1 MNNSCRKIICV
12 TGKMASGKNT
22 VCSILEQCGFISL
35 DADKVVHSV
44 IQKATPKILDTFN
57 ELATSKGII
66 LTNKDGSLNR
76 KALAELLFE
85 DKNLLKQQEEII
97 YPFVT
102 EETQNFINNNANK
115 NIILNATVL
124 YKIPQLME
132 QCDYIFFV
140 KSSALQRFFRVCKRD
155 KIKIKNIIQRFRSQK
170 TLFQEYE
177 STNIPIIKIHNRSNI
192 NILTK
197 QIHKALKKIN

>member
-22 VCSILEQCGFISL
+22 VCSILEQNGFISL

-76 KALAELLFE
+76 KALAELIFE

-102 EETQNFINNNANK
+102 EETQNFININNNK
-115 NIILNATVL
+115 NNILNATVL

-140 KSSALQRFFRVCKRD
+140 KSSFLLSEFKYASRSILLIINDSIFPREHMFSKSVKIPCFCCWAFDAMSKRFS
-155 KIKIKNIIQRFRSQK
+155 I
-170 TLFQEYE
+170 L
-177 STNIPIIKIHNRSNI
+177 STSSSLR
-192 NILTK
+192 
-197 QIHKALKKIN
+197 

>member
-22 VCSILEQCGFISL
+22 VCSILEQYGFICL
-35 DADKVVHSV
+35 DADKVVHKA
-44 IQKATPKILDTFN
+44 IEKATPKILDTFN

-76 KALAELLFE
+76 KALAELIFE

-140 KSSALQRFFRVCKRD
+140 KSSTLQRFFRVCKRD

-177 STNIPIIKIHNRSNI
+177 ATNIPIIKIQNKSNI
-192 NILTK
+192 SKLTK
-197 QIHKALKKIN
+197 HIHKALNKIK